1 MERETQRERHRERA
15 RVRDREREVGM
26 QPSETSQKVRG
37 CALRMSPGSKVESMA
52 SLNALLI
59 VSCITGGIREIR
71 ERPCA
76 AS

>member
-1 MERETQRERHRERA
+1 
-15 RVRDREREVGM
+15 M
-26 QPSETSQKVRG
+26 QPSETSPKVRG

-52 SLNALLI
+52 RLNALLI